1 MMAMVPIWPY
11 AKWFKD
17 NRWQGLWMKGGGQ
30 IIDCLEHVRCCNYC
44 FDIPSLL

>member
-17 NRWQGLWMKGGGQ
+17 NRWQGLWMKGGGGK
-30 IIDCLEHVRCCNYC
+30 
-44 FDIPSLL
+44 LLTALNT